1 MRASRPSP
9 FDALET
15 SFQLLTTGPEP
26 LAIDGRRL
34 GHGLPA
40 RPISVRELAAVLVHP
55 SVPAALQRRV
65 LDELV
70 QRATHDR
77 GVWIVRLAG
86 VLLPGLRRAAALTR
100 PVNTRVACEVE
111 ADLLQRYQ
119 AALSGPPPAAAHLAV
134 SVLETA
140 RAASGSPSRFN
151 P

>member
-40 RPISVRELAAVLVHP
+40 RPISVR
-55 SVPAALQRRV
+55 
-65 LDELV
+65 
-70 QRATHDR
+70 
-77 GVWIVRLAG
+77 RLAG